1 MFLTIYF
8 KKLNYKTCQS
18 ATKILLF
25 LFNFQFYEK
34 VHRMEFPALQFP
46 VLPTIQH

>member
-1 MFLTIYF
+1 MFLTIYY

-25 LFNFQFYEK
+25 HFNFQFYEK
-34 VHRMEFPALQFP
+34 VHRMEFPALQFRG
-46 VLPTIQH
+46 LPRLQC